1 MTVCIDFTVV
11 IVAYFLSAFCP
22 AVVIASFLALFA
34 LLVASVAA
42 VDIAS
47 CFALF
52 ALEVASA
59 EAVLI
64 AEVFASFAFLVASL
78 AAVLIISCL
87 IVVISVEE
95 TLLLISPSST
105 LNCAVTSFL
114 YSVKAF
120 SASSGAGDQ
129 SVSFVL
135 NSALGKAIHT
145 VPALFSQK
153 TISFQVV
160 CGFNF
165 TTYLFQDVVN
175 VTVRVDTEPLPFL
188 NDNTM
193 PLELALP

>member
-22 AVVIASFLALFA
+22 
-34 LLVASVAA
+34 A

-105 LNCAVTSFL
+105 LNCDVTSFL

-120 SASSGAGDQ
+120 SESSGAGDQ
-129 SVSFVL
+129 SVDL
-135 NSALGKAIHT
+135 
-145 VPALFSQK
+145 VPVS
-153 TISFQVV
+153 SFQLPS
-160 CGFNF
+160 
-165 TTYLFQDVVN
+165 T
-175 VTVRVDTEPLPFL
+175 LPFIKV
-188 NDNTM
+188 NFIYFVVSKVWKVFVFGDVQVIPGKQM
-193 PLELALP
+193 PNHFLLLS

>member
-95 TLLLISPSST
+95 TLLLISPSNT
-105 LNCAVTSFL
+105 LNCDVTSFL

-129 SVSFVL
+129 SVALLPISPFKRQKYIFLFKKLSDKVKKTTIPSLFVVL
-135 NSALGKAIHT
+135 SIG
-145 VPALFSQK
+145 
-153 TISFQVV
+153 
-160 CGFNF
+160 
-165 TTYLFQDVVN
+165 N
-175 VTVRVDTEPLPFL
+175 VY
-188 NDNTM
+188 
-193 PLELALP
+193 